1 MKNNK
6 LIKDILGWGLIIIV
20 ILIIVSVIAI
30 FAGAIMQFFGFRY
43 NSICDIIL
51 FFLISTIISLPI
63 NFIAEGL
70 PKALL
75 KLKKLNLYSARIIFV
90 LLDTIATAIGMTIVD
105 QCMPNVSA
113 TDISILVISFI
124 LAILSIKDINE
135 NKDVLQ

>member
-1 MKNNK
+1 MKDNK
-6 LIKDILGWGLIIIV
+6 IIKDILGWGIIIIV

-43 NSICDIIL
+43 NSVWDIIL

-75 KLKKLNLYSARIIFV
+75 KLKKVNLYCARIIFV

-105 QCMPNVSA
+105 YCMPNVSA
-113 TDISILVISFI
+113 TDSSILVIAFI
-124 LAILSIKDINE
+124 LAILSIKDIK
-135 NKDVLQ
+135 KDEE

>member
-1 MKNNK
+1 MKDNK
-6 LIKDILGWGLIIIV
+6 VIKNILGWGITVIV

-43 NSICDIIL
+43 NSVWDIIL

-75 KLKKLNLYSARIIFV
+75 KLKKVNLYCARIIFV

-105 QCMPNVSA
+105 YCMPNVSA
-113 TDISILVISFI
+113 TDSSILVIAFI
-124 LAILSIKDINE
+124 LAILSIKDIK
-135 NKDVLQ
+135 KDEE

>member
-1 MKNNK
+1 MKDNK
-6 LIKDILGWGLIIIV
+6 IIKDILGWGIIVIV

-43 NSICDIIL
+43 NSVWDIIL

-75 KLKKLNLYSARIIFV
+75 KLKKLNLYSARIIFG

-105 QCMPNVSA
+105 HYMPNVSA
-113 TDISILVISFI
+113 TDSSILVIAFI
-124 LAILSIKDINE
+124 LAILSIKDIKE
-135 NKDVLQ
+135 NKE

>member
-1 MKNNK
+1 MKENK
-6 LIKDILGWGLIIIV
+6 LIKDILGWGIIVIV

-30 FAGAIMQFFGFRY
+30 FAGVIMHFFGFRY
-43 NSICDIIL
+43 NSVWDIII

-105 QCMPNVSA
+105 HCMPNVSA
-113 TDISILVISFI
+113 TDTSIFVIAFI
-124 LAILSIKDINE
+124 LAILSIKDIKE
-135 NKDVLQ
+135 NKEMN

>member
-1 MKNNK
+1 MKDNK
-6 LIKDILGWGLIIIV
+6 IIKDILGWGIIIIV

-30 FAGAIMQFFGFRY
+30 FAGAIMHFFGFRY
-43 NSICDIIL
+43 DSVWDIIL

-75 KLKKLNLYSARIIFV
+75 KLKKVNLYCARIIFV

-105 QCMPNVSA
+105 YCMTNVSA
-113 TDISILVISFI
+113 TDSSILVIAFI
-124 LAILSIKDINE
+124 LAILSIKDIK
-135 NKDVLQ
+135 KDEE

>member
-43 NSICDIIL
+43 NSVWDIIL

-90 LLDTIATAIGMTIVD
+90 LLDTIVTAIGMTIVD

-124 LAILSIKDINE
+124 LAILSIKDIKE
-135 NKDVLQ
+135 NKEE

>member
-1 MKNNK
+1 MKDNK
-6 LIKDILGWGLIIIV
+6 IIKDILGWGIIIIV

-30 FAGAIMQFFGFRY
+30 FAGAIMHFFGFRY
-43 NSICDIIL
+43 DSVWDIII

-75 KLKKLNLYSARIIFV
+75 KLKKVNLYSARIIFV

-105 QCMPNVSA
+105 YCMPNVSA
-113 TDISILVISFI
+113 TDSSILVIAFI
-124 LAILSIKDINE
+124 LAILSIKDIK
-135 NKDVLQ
+135 KDEE

>member
-6 LIKDILGWGLIIIV
+6 LIKDILGLGLIIIV

-43 NSICDIIL
+43 NSVCDIIL

-90 LLDTIATAIGMTIVD
+90 LLDTIATAIGMTIVY

-124 LAILSIKDINE
+124 LAILSIKDIKE
-135 NKDVLQ
+135 NKEE

>member
-43 NSICDIIL
+43 NSVWDIIL

-75 KLKKLNLYSARIIFV
+75 KLKKVNLYCARIIFV

-105 QCMPNVSA
+105 HYMPNVSA
-113 TDISILVISFI
+113 TDSSILVIAFI
-124 LAILSIKDINE
+124 LAILSIKDIKE
-135 NKDVLQ
+135 NKE

>member
-1 MKNNK
+1 MKDNK
-6 LIKDILGWGLIIIV
+6 IIKDILGWGIIIIV

-30 FAGAIMQFFGFRY
+30 FAGAIMHFFGFRY
-43 NSICDIIL
+43 DSVWDIII

-75 KLKKLNLYSARIIFV
+75 KLKKVNLYCARIIFV

-105 QCMPNVSA
+105 HYMPNVSA
-113 TDISILVISFI
+113 TDSSILVIAFI
-124 LAILSIKDINE
+124 LAILSIKDIKE
-135 NKDVLQ
+135 NKE

>member
-1 MKNNK
+1 MKDNK
-6 LIKDILGWGLIIIV
+6 IIKDILGWGIIIIV

-30 FAGAIMQFFGFRY
+30 FAGAILHFFGFRY
-43 NSICDIIL
+43 DSVWDIII

-75 KLKKLNLYSARIIFV
+75 KLKKVNLYCARIIFV

-105 QCMPNVSA
+105 YCMPNVSA
-113 TDISILVISFI
+113 TDSSILVIAFI
-124 LAILSIKDINE
+124 LAILSIKDIK
-135 NKDVLQ
+135 KDEE

>member
-1 MKNNK
+1 MKDNK
-6 LIKDILGWGLIIIV
+6 IIKDILGWGIIVIV

-43 NSICDIIL
+43 NSVWDIIL

-105 QCMPNVSA
+105 HYMPNVSA
-113 TDISILVISFI
+113 TDSSILVIAFI
-124 LAILSIKDINE
+124 LAILSIKDIKE
-135 NKDVLQ
+135 NKE

>member
-43 NSICDIIL
+43 NSVWDIIL

-90 LLDTIATAIGMTIVD
+90 LLD
-105 QCMPNVSA
+105 MPNVSA
-113 TDISILVISFI
+113 TDISILAISFI
-124 LAILSIKDINE
+124 LAILSIKDIKE
-135 NKDVLQ
+135 NKEE

>member
-6 LIKDILGWGLIIIV
+6 LIKDILGWGIIVIV

-30 FAGAIMQFFGFRY
+30 FAGAIMHFFGFRY
-43 NSICDIIL
+43 DSVWDIIL

-63 NFIAEGL
+63 NFIAEAL

-105 QCMPNVSA
+105 HFMPNVSA
-113 TDISILVISFI
+113 TDSSILVIAII
-124 LAILSIKDINE
+124 LAILSIKDIKE
-135 NKDVLQ
+135 NKEMN

>member
-1 MKNNK
+1 MKDNK
-6 LIKDILGWGLIIIV
+6 IIKDILGWGIIIIV

-30 FAGAIMQFFGFRY
+30 FAGAIMHFFGFRY
-43 NSICDIIL
+43 DSVWDIII

-105 QCMPNVSA
+105 YCMPNVSA
-113 TDISILVISFI
+113 TDSSILVIAFI
-124 LAILSIKDINE
+124 LAILSIKDIK
-135 NKDVLQ
+135 KDEE

>member
-43 NSICDIIL
+43 NSVWDIIL

-90 LLDTIATAIGMTIVD
+90 LLDTIATAIGRTIVN
-105 QCMPNVSA
+105 QCVPKVSA
-113 TDISILVISFI
+113 TDISILAISFI
-124 LAILSIKDINE
+124 LAILSIKDIKE
-135 NKDVLQ
+135 NKEE

>member
-6 LIKDILGWGLIIIV
+6 LIKDILGWGIIVIV

-43 NSICDIIL
+43 NSVLDIIL

-75 KLKKLNLYSARIIFV
+75 KLKKLNLYGARILFI
-90 LLDTIATAIGMTIVD
+90 LLDTVATAIGMTIVD
-105 QCMPNVSA
+105 QFMPNVSA
-113 TDISILVISFI
+113 TDSSILVIAFI
-124 LAILSIKDINE
+124 LAILSVKDIKE
-135 NKDVLQ
+135 

>member
-1 MKNNK
+1 MKDNK
-6 LIKDILGWGLIIIV
+6 IIKDILGWGIIIIV

-30 FAGAIMQFFGFRY
+30 FVGAIMHFFGFRY
-43 NSICDIIL
+43 DSVWDIII

-75 KLKKLNLYSARIIFV
+75 KLKKVNLYCARIIFV

-105 QCMPNVSA
+105 YCMPNVSA
-113 TDISILVISFI
+113 TDSSILVIAFI
-124 LAILSIKDINE
+124 LAILSIKDIK
-135 NKDVLQ
+135 KDEE

>member
-1 MKNNK
+1 
-6 LIKDILGWGLIIIV
+6 
-20 ILIIVSVIAI
+20 
-30 FAGAIMQFFGFRY
+30 MQFFGFRY
-43 NSICDIIL
+43 NSVCDIIL

-124 LAILSIKDINE
+124 LAILSIKDIKE
-135 NKDVLQ
+135 NKEE

>member
-1 MKNNK
+1 MKDNK
-6 LIKDILGWGLIIIV
+6 IIKDILGWGIIVIV

-43 NSICDIIL
+43 NSVWDIIL

-75 KLKKLNLYSARIIFV
+75 KLKKVNLYCARIIFV

-105 QCMPNVSA
+105 YCMPNVSA
-113 TDISILVISFI
+113 TDSSILVIAFI
-124 LAILSIKDINE
+124 LAILSIKDIK
-135 NKDVLQ
+135 KDEE

>member
-1 MKNNK
+1 MKDNK
-6 LIKDILGWGLIIIV
+6 IIKDILGWGIIIIV

-30 FAGAIMQFFGFRY
+30 FAGGIMHFFGFRY
-43 NSICDIIL
+43 DSVWDIII

-75 KLKKLNLYSARIIFV
+75 KLKKVNLYCARIIFV

-105 QCMPNVSA
+105 YCMPNVSA
-113 TDISILVISFI
+113 TDSSILVIAFI
-124 LAILSIKDINE
+124 LAILSIKDIK
-135 NKDVLQ
+135 KDEE

>member
-1 MKNNK
+1 MKDNK
-6 LIKDILGWGLIIIV
+6 IIKDILGWGIIVIV

-43 NSICDIIL
+43 NSVCDIIL

-75 KLKKLNLYSARIIFV
+75 KLKKLNLYSARIIFG

-105 QCMPNVSA
+105 HYMPNVSA
-113 TDISILVISFI
+113 TDSSILVIAFI
-124 LAILSIKDINE
+124 LAILSIKDIKE
-135 NKDVLQ
+135 NKE

>member
-43 NSICDIIL
+43 NSVFDIIL

-75 KLKKLNLYSARIIFV
+75 KLKNSICIVLELY
-90 LLDTIATAIGMTIVD
+90 LYY
-105 QCMPNVSA
+105 
-113 TDISILVISFI
+113 
-124 LAILSIKDINE
+124 
-135 NKDVLQ
+135 

>member
-1 MKNNK
+1 M
-6 LIKDILGWGLIIIV
+6 GWGIIVIV

-43 NSICDIIL
+43 NSVWDIIL

-75 KLKKLNLYSARIIFV
+75 KLKKLNLYSARIIFG

-105 QCMPNVSA
+105 HYMPNVSA
-113 TDISILVISFI
+113 TDSSILVIAFI
-124 LAILSIKDINE
+124 LAILSIKDIKE
-135 NKDVLQ
+135 NKE

>member
-1 MKNNK
+1 MKDNK
-6 LIKDILGWGLIIIV
+6 IIKDILGWGIIIIV

-30 FAGAIMQFFGFRY
+30 FAGAIMHFFGFRY
-43 NSICDIIL
+43 DSVWDIII

-75 KLKKLNLYSARIIFV
+75 KLKKVNLYCARIIFV

-105 QCMPNVSA
+105 YCMPNVSA
-113 TDISILVISFI
+113 TDSSILVIAFI
-124 LAILSIKDINE
+124 LAILSIKDIKE
-135 NKDVLQ
+135 NKE

>member
-1 MKNNK
+1 MKDNK
-6 LIKDILGWGLIIIV
+6 IIKDILGWGIIVIV

-43 NSICDIIL
+43 NSVWDIIL

-75 KLKKLNLYSARIIFV
+75 KLKKVNLYCARIIFV

-105 QCMPNVSA
+105 YCMPNVSA
-113 TDISILVISFI
+113 TDSSILVIAFI
-124 LAILSIKDINE
+124 LAILSIKDII
-135 NKDVLQ
+135 KDEE

>member
-6 LIKDILGWGLIIIV
+6 LIKDILGWGLIVIV

-43 NSICDIIL
+43 NSVWDIIL

-75 KLKKLNLYSARIIFV
+75 KLKKINLYSARIIFV
-90 LLDTIATAIGMTIVD
+90 LLDTIATAIGMAIVD
-105 QCMPNVSA
+105 QCMLNVSA
-113 TDISILVISFI
+113 TDISILAIAFI
-124 LAILSIKDINE
+124 LAILSIKDIKE
-135 NKDVLQ
+135 NKE

>member
-1 MKNNK
+1 MKDNK
-6 LIKDILGWGLIIIV
+6 IIKDILGWGIIIIV

-30 FAGAIMQFFGFRY
+30 FAGAIMHFFGFRY
-43 NSICDIIL
+43 DSVWDIII

-75 KLKKLNLYSARIIFV
+75 KLKKVNLYCARIIFV

-105 QCMPNVSA
+105 YCMPNVSA
-113 TDISILVISFI
+113 TDS
-124 LAILSIKDINE
+124 
-135 NKDVLQ
+135 

>member
-1 MKNNK
+1 MKDNK
-6 LIKDILGWGLIIIV
+6 IIKDILGWGIIIIV

-30 FAGAIMQFFGFRY
+30 FAGAIMHFFGFRY
-43 NSICDIIL
+43 DSVWDIII

-75 KLKKLNLYSARIIFV
+75 KLKKVNLYCARIIFV

-105 QCMPNVSA
+105 HCMPNVSA
-113 TDISILVISFI
+113 TDSSILVIAFI
-124 LAILSIKDINE
+124 LAILSIKDIKE
-135 NKDVLQ
+135 NKE

>member
-1 MKNNK
+1 MKDNK
-6 LIKDILGWGLIIIV
+6 IIKDILGWGIIIIV

-43 NSICDIIL
+43 NSVWDIIL

-75 KLKKLNLYSARIIFV
+75 KLKKVNLYCARIIFV

-105 QCMPNVSA
+105 YCMPNVSA
-113 TDISILVISFI
+113 TDSSILVIAFI
-124 LAILSIKDINE
+124 LAIFIIKDIKKE
-135 NKDVLQ
+135 EK